1 MPLLAV
7 LLLIGCV
14 EEEEPTFE
22 AEGCVESQAPEVET
36 SEVTG
41 VLLPNEGEGRI
52 LDQVVVT
59 TDEWLVTYSGGSLT
73 TDSEHCDCTSESFSF
88 VTVESVADGTS
99 VQAIPQGGT
108 ICFRNTSTCGEI
120 ELLGAGVQGTPML
133 QLTGIGDLEC
143 DED

>member
-1 MPLLAV
+1 MLSV
-7 LLLIGCV
+7 LLLIACV
-14 EEEEPTFE
+14 EDAEPAFV

-36 SEVTG
+36 AEVTG

-52 LDQVVVT
+52 LDEVVVT
-59 TDEWLVTYSGGSLT
+59 TEEWIVTYSGGSLT
-73 TDSEHCDCTSESFSF
+73 TDTEHCDCTSESFSF
-88 VTVESVADGTS
+88 VTVESITDGTK

-108 ICFRNTSTCGEI
+108 VCFRNTSTCGEV

-143 DED
+143 EED

>member
-1 MPLLAV
+1 MLLLAL
-7 LLLIGCV
+7 LLLIGCA
-14 EEEEPTFE
+14 EEPEPTFE
-22 AEGCVESQAPEVET
+22 AEGCVDSQAPEVET
-36 SEVTG
+36 AEVTG

-52 LDQVVVT
+52 LDEVVVIT
-59 TDEWLVTYSGGSLT
+59 EEWRVTYSGGSLT

-88 VTVESVADGTS
+88 VTVESIADGKA

-108 ICFRNTSTCGEI
+108 VCFRNTSTCGEI

-143 DED
+143 EED